1 VRGGQAP
8 RSPMVLTPDGETA
21 RGDAGNKAAPAKTEA
36 DGKRSIAPAG
46 SPPLHIREA
55 FWARF
60 EVAA

>member
-1 VRGGQAP
+1 
-8 RSPMVLTPDGETA
+8 MVLTPDGETA

-55 FWARF
+55 FWARV